1 MLMSGLLFY
10 RKFRASIEK
19 IGYKVNPYDPC
30 VANKIING
38 KQHTIT
44 WHVDDLKSSHVDS
57 KVNDEFHKWLQKE
70 YGTITD
76 VTATRGTKHIY
87 LGMLLDFSTP
97 GQVKIDMTDYVKDM
111 IEEFPMELDGK
122 AATPANDHLFTI
134 DKGSKIDALKAEAF
148 HTFVAKALFLTM
160 RSRPDIRLTVAFL
173 CTRVREPTTY
183 DWMKLVRMMNFL
195 KRTRE
200 DSLVLESDGT
210 RKVEWSVD
218 ASFGVHSDMRSHS
231 GMSMS
236 MGKGAICSMSRKQK
250 LNTRSST
257 EAELVAVDDSLS
269 QILWTRNFLK
279 EQDYQIKA
287 HIILQDNES
296 AIKLETKGH
305 KSIGQRS
312 RHINMK
318 YFFIKDQ
325 VDKKNVTIVYRPT
338 DEMDGDYQSKPLQGI
353 KSQKF
358 RNNIM
363 NLR

>member
-1 MLMSGLLFY
+1 
-10 RKFRASIEK
+10 
-19 IGYKVNPYDPC
+19 
-30 VANKIING
+30 
-38 KQHTIT
+38 
-44 WHVDDLKSSHVDS
+44 
-57 KVNDEFHKWLQKE
+57 
-70 YGTITD
+70 
-76 VTATRGTKHIY
+76 
-87 LGMLLDFSTP
+87 
-97 GQVKIDMTDYVKDM
+97 
-111 IEEFPMELDGK
+111 
-122 AATPANDHLFTI
+122 
-134 DKGSKIDALKAEAF
+134 
-148 HTFVAKALFLTM
+148 
-160 RSRPDIRLTVAFL
+160 
-173 CTRVREPTTY
+173 
-183 DWMKLVRMMNFL
+183 
-195 KRTRE
+195 
-200 DSLVLESDGT
+200 
-210 RKVEWSVD
+210 
-218 ASFGVHSDMRSHS
+218 
-231 GMSMS
+231 MS

-353 KSQKF
+353 KFQKF